1 MRHPDLCIA
10 GAGIIGLSLAL
21 ELHNCGY
28 KVSIFDQG
36 APLRES
42 STAAAGM
49 LAIHDPDNSPKL
61 LPLSTLSLSL
71 YPGLLEQIR
80 VLSGIHVPFQ
90 THMTLQSVSGH
101 GSLTDSEPSREDRT
115 HLPSAL
121 VPGDHRFIR
130 LDENSLDPRQL
141 APALLAAVR
150 ATTIDLRAHTPVLSS
165 RSIEDAVEV
174 AIPSGTVHTSKFVNC
189 TGAWASVT
197 SNLSDL
203 HIKPRKGQMLS
214 ISLPPSL
221 PLDFVVRTPEI
232 YIVPRTT
239 GPAAG
244 RAIIGATVEDSGF
257 DRTVNQADI
266 DRLHALASA
275 LLPAITTARQ
285 LESWSGL
292 RPATSDGLPSLGAI
306 TGRQNH
312 FVAAGHYR
320 NGILLAP
327 ASARVM
333 AQLIVGEAASID
345 LTSFSPERFASQ
357 FPGA

>member
-21 ELHNCGY
+21 ELYNRGY
-28 KVSIFDQG
+28 KVSIFDQD
-36 APLRES
+36 APFGES

-49 LAIHDPDNSPKL
+49 LAAYDPDNPPKL
-61 LPLSTLSLSL
+61 LPLSNLSLSL
-71 YPGLLEQIR
+71 YPNFLEQIR

-101 GSLTDSEPSREDRT
+101 GSLTKTELSD
-115 HLPSAL
+115 LPPGL
-121 VPGDHRFIR
+121 VPGDHRFID

-141 APALLAAVR
+141 AAALLAAVR
-150 ATTIDLRAHTPVLSS
+150 ATTIDLQSHTPVLSS
-165 RSIEDAVEV
+165 RSIENAVEI
-174 AIPSGTVHTSKFVNC
+174 ATPGGIIHTAKFVNC
-189 TGAWASVT
+189 TGAWAAVT
-197 SNLSDL
+197 TPLPNL
-203 HIKPRKGQMLS
+203 HIRPRKGQMLS
-214 ISLPPSL
+214 VSLPPSL

-257 DRTVNQADI
+257 DRTVKQADI

-275 LLPAITTARQ
+275 LLPDIANARQ
-285 LESWSGL
+285 LEAWSGL
-292 RPATSDGLPSLGAI
+292 RPATSDELPSLGAI
-306 TGRQNH
+306 PGLKNH

-333 AQLIVGEAASID
+333 AQLVLGEDASMG
-345 LTSFSPERFASQ
+345 LSAFFPGRFASRL
-357 FPGA
+357 G

>member
-21 ELHNCGY
+21 ELYNRGY
-28 KVSIFDQG
+28 KVSIFDQD

-49 LAIHDPDNSPKL
+49 LAAQDPDNPPKL

-71 YPGLLEQIR
+71 YPNFLEQIR
-80 VLSGIHVPFQ
+80 VLSGIRVPFQ
-90 THMTLQSVSGH
+90 THMTLQSVSTH
-101 GSLTDSEPSREDRT
+101 GSPTNTELSCEDLA
-115 HLPSAL
+115 HLSFAFAPEN
-121 VPGDHRFIR
+121 HRFIR
-130 LDENSLDPRQL
+130 IQENNLDPRQL
-141 APALLAAVR
+141 APALLAAVKT
-150 ATTIDLRAHTPVLSS
+150 TTIDIRAHTPVLSS
-165 RSIEDAVEV
+165 RSIENAVEI
-174 AIPSGTVHTSKFVNC
+174 ATPGGIIHTAKFVNC
-189 TGAWASVT
+189 TGAWAAAT
-197 SNLSDL
+197 TRLPNL
-203 HIKPRKGQMLS
+203 HIRPRKGQMLS
-214 ISLPPSL
+214 VSLPPSL

-257 DRTVNQADI
+257 DRTVNQPDI

-275 LLPAITTARQ
+275 LLPDIANARQ
-285 LESWSGL
+285 LEAWSGL
-292 RPATSDGLPSLGAI
+292 RPATSDELPSFGAI
-306 TGRQNH
+306 PGLQNH

-327 ASARVM
+327 ASARIM
-333 AQLIVGEAASID
+333 AELIAGEATSTD
-345 LTSFSPERFASQ
+345 LSAFSPERFASQ
-357 FPGA
+357 LT